1 MIKMILKNNW
11 QILVVFFFILNT
23 TSFIAQNT
31 ELSEK
36 VLQHLTL
43 NQQEMLEEQ
52 QKFIDRSKLDFKN
65 SLSVEQKNI
74 LRNKNI
80 SKDERSRLLK
90 ASFSNKQRD
99 LIQSNKNL
107 LRNKRL
113 TFKRS
118 LNRRQVTRLRRFI
131 SDRDIHDRKRLV
143 RRIRR
148 LIRDNLN
155 TDNI

>member
-1 MIKMILKNNW
+1 MTLKFTLR
-11 QILVVFFFILNT
+11 IFVAIIFVMTVKPTFG
-23 TSFIAQNT
+23 QNS
-31 ELSEK
+31 EQSEK
-36 VLQHLTL
+36 VLRHLTL
-43 NQQEMLEEQ
+43 NQQKMLEEQ
-52 QKFIDRSKLDFKN
+52 QKFIDISKLDFKN

-90 ASFSNKQRD
+90 TSLSNKQRD

-131 SDRDIHDRKRLV
+131 NDRDIHDRKRLV